1 MLEPV
6 ARPAQPLVQIP
17 LPLFILGRGQV
28 LTARIE
34 RGDDRKGLAQ
44 TCRIQSRERVI
55 GRNLAQI
62 YLHRRGGREIQNGLR
77 VPWPIG
83 IVLVGRS
90 FHGNHSNKVHTRVS
104 AGKRELESGTLLDLF
119 PRVNSNQIW
128 PDLLYVVRHGESAG
142 NIARD
147 AAVEAG
153 HHMIDI
159 DIRDV
164 DVPLSD
170 LGERQAIALGRWLGA
185 LPPEARPNVVLTS
198 PYLRARHTAGLL
210 VKTAGM
216 HQDTYSLI
224 VDERFREK
232 EFGILDRLT
241 AVGIREQFPDQ
252 AEFRRILGKFYHRP
266 PGGESWCDV
275 ILRLRSATEML
286 SREYCGQRVL
296 IVCHAVVVLC
306 MRYIIEHLTETEL
319 LAIDKKEEV
328 ANCSVTLYKH
338 DATLGP
344 RGNLRLELFNFVAP
358 LEEGGAPVTS
368 EPDTSV
374 GAR

>member
-1 MLEPV
+1 VKP
-6 ARPAQPLVQIP
+6 
-17 LPLFILGRGQV
+17 
-28 LTARIE
+28 
-34 RGDDRKGLAQ
+34 
-44 TCRIQSRERVI
+44 
-55 GRNLAQI
+55 
-62 YLHRRGGREIQNGLR
+62 
-77 VPWPIG
+77 
-83 IVLVGRS
+83 
-90 FHGNHSNKVHTRVS
+90 
-104 AGKRELESGTLLDLF
+104 
-119 PRVNSNQIW
+119 NQIW
-128 PDLLYVVRHGESAG
+128 PNLLYIVRHGESAG

-153 HHMIDI
+153 HHKINI

-170 LGERQAIALGRWLGA
+170 LGERQAIALGRWLGT
-185 LPPEARPNVVLTS
+185 LPRDARPNIVLTS
-198 PYLRARHTAGLL
+198 PYLRARHTAGLV

-216 HQDTYSLI
+216 RDDSYSLI

-241 AVGIREQFPDQ
+241 AVGIKQQFPDQ

-275 ILRLRSATEML
+275 ILRLRSASEMI
-286 SREYCGQRVL
+286 SREYCGERVL
-296 IVCHAVVVLC
+296 IICHAVVVLC

-319 LAIDKKEEV
+319 LAIDKREEI
-328 ANCSVTLYKH
+328 ANCSVTLYKY
-338 DATLGP
+338 DETLRP
-344 RGNLRLELFNFVAP
+344 RGNLRLELFNFVVP

-368 EPDTSV
+368 EPDASL